1 MATAPDAKTLEAA
14 AQWYVDLCDGDER
27 VNEAHRHWLQSDP
40 RHALAW
46 ARVERLQSTLSR
58 VTADIARPT
67 LNASRLK
74 RRTTLKVL
82 AILLSAGGAAGLGL
96 QVSPWRNVMA
106 DQRTGTGERRQIAL
120 ADGSSLQLNTSTA
133 VDIRF
138 GDTLREIHLRE
149 GEILVQTATD
159 TQRRPFIVHTPQ
171 GSIRA
176 LGTRFT
182 VRSDGEQSRV
192 GVLQHAVEV
201 RPLLAPEQIMRVD
214 AGQQLLFSRQDAGH
228 LEQLPIASDAWARG
242 QLVVSDWRLADFIQ
256 ELSRYRPGHLG
267 CDPRAGNLRI
277 SGAFQLADT
286 DSVLDNL
293 GGTLPVRIRRLTRYW
308 VQVEFA
314 ST

>member
-1 MATAPDAKTLEAA
+1 MVTAPDIKTLEAA

-40 RHALAW
+40 RNALAW
-46 ARVERLQSTLSR
+46 ARVERLQSTLGR

-67 LNASRLK
+67 LDATRIK

-82 AILLSAGGAAGLGL
+82 AVLLSAGGAAGLGL

-106 DQRTGTGERRQIAL
+106 DYRTSTGERRQISL
-120 ADGSSLQLNTSTA
+120 ADGSSLQLNTDSA

-138 GDTLREIHLRE
+138 GETLREIHLRQ
-149 GEILVQTATD
+149 GEILIQTATD
-159 TQRRPFIVHTPQ
+159 AQRRPFIVHTSH

-182 VRSDGEQSRV
+182 VRSDSEQSRV

-201 RPLLAPEQIMRVD
+201 RPLHAPEQVTRVE
-214 AGQQLLFSRQDAGH
+214 AGQQLLFSRQDAGQP
-228 LEQLPIASDAWARG
+228 EPLPTASDAWTRD
-242 QLVVSDWRLADFIQ
+242 QLVVSDWHLADFIR
-256 ELSRYRPGHLG
+256 ELGRYRPGHLG
-267 CDPRAGNLRI
+267 CDPLAANLRI
-277 SGAFQLADT
+277 SGAFQLRDT

-293 GGTLPVRIRRLTRYW
+293 SGTLPVRIRRLTRYW
-308 VQVEFA
+308 VQVELA
-314 ST
+314 

>member
-1 MATAPDAKTLEAA
+1 MATVPDSKTLEAA

-46 ARVERLQSTLSR
+46 ARVERLQSTLGR

-67 LNASRLK
+67 LNASRMK

-82 AILLSAGGAAGLGL
+82 AILLSAGGATGLGL
-96 QVSPWRNVMA
+96 QVSPWRTVMA
-106 DQRTGTGERRQIAL
+106 DYRTGTGERRQITL
-120 ADGSSLQLNTSTA
+120 TDGSSLQLNTDSA

-138 GDTLREIHLRE
+138 GGTLREVHLRQ
-149 GEILVQTATD
+149 GEILIQTATD
-159 TQRRPFIVHTPQ
+159 TQRRPFIVHTAQ

-182 VRSDGEQSRV
+182 VRSESEQSRV
-192 GVLQHAVEV
+192 GVLQHAVDV
-201 RPLLAPEQIMRVD
+201 RPLLTPEQVTRLD
-214 AGQQLLFSRQDAGH
+214 AGQQLLFSRHSAAAPTR
-228 LEQLPIASDAWARG
+228 LPLSSDAWTRD

-256 ELSRYRPGHLG
+256 ELSRYRPGYLG
-267 CDPRAGNLRI
+267 CAEDAANLHI
-277 SGAFQLADT
+277 SGAFQLLNT

-293 GGTLPVRIRRLTRYW
+293 SGTLPVRVRRLTRFW
-308 VQVEFA
+308 VQVELA
-314 ST
+314 